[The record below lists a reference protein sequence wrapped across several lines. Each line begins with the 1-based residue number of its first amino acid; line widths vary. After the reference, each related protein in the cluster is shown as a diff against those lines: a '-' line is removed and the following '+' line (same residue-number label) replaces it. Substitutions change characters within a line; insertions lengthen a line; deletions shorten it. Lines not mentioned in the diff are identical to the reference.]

1 MAAMTFYMVIGTDAQ
16 EEISENLMDA
26 FEGRELQE
34 QQVLTS
40 LLNETGL

>member
-1 MAAMTFYMVIGTDAQ
+1 MVAMAFYMVIGTDAQ
-16 EEISENLMDA
+16 EEISENLMDN